1 MTTHPTFVLLGDIT
15 MKLVKTTIVAALF
28 GLSLNAFAAV
38 SDLSNVTHGSQT
50 GQEVKV
56 GQITE
61 PRWSDRG
68 SQNQKARAEVRP
80 LAKSAGD
87 YSFGDISSVTHN

>member
-1 MTTHPTFVLLGDIT
+1 
-15 MKLVKTTIVAALF
+15 MKLVNTPIAAALF

-38 SDLSNVTHGSQT
+38 SDLSAVTHGGTS

-68 SQNQKARAEVRP
+68 SQDHKARAEVRP
-80 LAKSAGD
+80 LAESAGN
-87 YSFGDISSVTHN
+87 YSAGDISSVTHN